1 MTRIEADAVGAG
13 IELRLSDE
21 NGTALF
27 RLNTREVTILLL
39 KVCEAIRSIPRDP
52 TAPLGVEGPI
62 LIAWP
67 SFQVGVTP
75 QGELAVMVRPDP
87 LPPMELRMSDEGAR
101 NLIEGLTRGLTM
113 PRPPRAPNPQH

>member
-1 MTRIEADAVGAG
+1 MIRIEVDAVGAG

-39 KVCEAIRSIPRDP
+39 KVCEAIRSIPSDP
-52 TAPLGVEGPI
+52 TAPLGVEAPV

-67 SFQVGVTP
+67 SFQVGTTP
-75 QGELAVMVRPDP
+75 RELAVMVRPDP

-101 NLIEGLTRGLTM
+101 NLIEGLSKGLAM
-113 PRPPRAPNPQH
+113 PRQPRAPDAHH

>member
-1 MTRIEADAVGAG
+1 MIRIEVDAVGAG
-13 IELRLSDE
+13 IELQLSDE

-39 KVCEAIRSIPRDP
+39 KVCEAIRSIPSDP
-52 TAPLGVEGPI
+52 TAPLGVEAPV

-67 SFQVGVTP
+67 SFQVGTTP

-101 NLIEGLTRGLTM
+101 NLIEGLSNGLAM
-113 PRPPRAPNPQH
+113 PRQPRAPDAHH